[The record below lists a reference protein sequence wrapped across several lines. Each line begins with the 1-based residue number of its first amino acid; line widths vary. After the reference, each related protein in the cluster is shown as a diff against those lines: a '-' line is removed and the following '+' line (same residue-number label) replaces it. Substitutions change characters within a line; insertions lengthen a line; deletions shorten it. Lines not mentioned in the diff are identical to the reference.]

1 MPKLFDEIFAEN
13 RRTPGSGCGITNL
26 LERLKPEDQTD
37 LVQALENPGI
47 TTSAIHRALRKN
59 GHGLSVHTVGRHR
72 RKECSCG
79 QTG

>member
-37 LVQALENPGI
+37 LVQA
-47 TTSAIHRALRKN
+47 
-59 GHGLSVHTVGRHR
+59 
-72 RKECSCG
+72 
-79 QTG
+79 